1 MSKPENI
8 RMVEVDLF
16 HLLIEYII
24 IAIEVIVAILIAGI
38 VVVTVFRLIRLG
50 LSRITQKQQ
59 KEEKIV
65 NSMLRGLLVSL
76 DFLIAADL
84 LQTILAPST
93 EDLFVLIIIVVIRIL
108 LTWSL
113 GRELRESEQLKS
125 DK

>member
-1 MSKPENI
+1 MAE
-8 RMVEVDLF
+8 VELF

-24 IAIEVIVAILIAGI
+24 IAIEAIVAIFIAGI
-38 VVVTVFRLIRLG
+38 VAITIFRLVNLG
-50 LSRITQKQQ
+50 ISRIKQTKQQ

-65 NSMLRGLLVSL
+65 NLMLRGLLLSL

-84 LQTILAPST
+84 LETILDPTT
-93 EDLFVLIIIVVIRIL
+93 EELLKLILVVVIRIL

-113 GRELRESEQLKS
+113 GKEMKQPEYLKP

>member
-1 MSKPENI
+1 
-8 RMVEVDLF
+8 MVEVELF

-38 VVVTVFRLIRLG
+38 VIITVFRLVKLG

-65 NSMLRGLLVSL
+65 NLMLRGLLISL

-93 EDLFVLIIIVVIRIL
+93 EDLIVLVLIVVIRIL

-113 GRELRESEQLKS
+113 GKELREPEQLRS